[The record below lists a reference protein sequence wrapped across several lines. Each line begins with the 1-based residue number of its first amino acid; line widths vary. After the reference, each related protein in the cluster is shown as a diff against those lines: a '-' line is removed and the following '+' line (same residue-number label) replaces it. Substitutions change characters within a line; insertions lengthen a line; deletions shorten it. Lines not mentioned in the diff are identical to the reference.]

1 MKDGLCNIVGSVI
14 LLFIKILHIA
24 FMKGDFKMQSKGKNN
39 GVVAMGQR
47 STHISSQRMTNNWR
61 REIGENI
68 VEKLLFACAF
78 IAVLS
83 IIVITVFIFYR
94 GLPAISEIGFR
105 DFVLGKEWNPSGKE
119 YGIFPMIIGSVYST
133 IGAIIIGVP
142 VGVLTA
148 IFLSEI
154 APKPIVK
161 ILKPAVELLAGIPSV
176 VYGFFGLTVF
186 VPLIH
191 EYLGGSGNSLLATSL
206 ILGIMILP
214 TIINISVSSINAVPR
229 EYKEGSLALGVSH
242 IQTIFRIILPAAKSG
257 ILTAVVLGIGR
268 AIGET
273 MAVVLVS
280 GNSPI
285 IPGALTDKL
294 RTMTGHIALEMKY
307 AMGLQED
314 ALFATGVILFVFI
327 MVINFILNILIH
339 KAGDVDE

>member
-1 MKDGLCNIVGSVI
+1 
-14 LLFIKILHIA
+14 
-24 FMKGDFKMQSKGKNN
+24 MKGDFKMQSKGKAN
-39 GVVAMGQR
+39 GFMAMDQHFFH
-47 STHISSQRMTNNWR
+47 TSSQGMNNNQR
-61 REIGENI
+61 KKFGETMI
-68 VEKLLFACAF
+68 EKLLFICAF

-83 IIVITVFIFYR
+83 IIIITAFIFYK
-94 GLPAISEIGFR
+94 GLPAISEIGLG
-105 DFVLGKEWNPSGKE
+105 DFVLGKEWKPSGKE
-119 YGIFPMIIGSVYST
+119 YGIFPMIVGSVYST

-142 VGVLTA
+142 VGILTA

-161 ILKPAVELLAGIPSV
+161 IFKPAVELLAGIPSV

-191 EYLGGSGNSLLATSL
+191 DHLGGSGNGLLAASL

-214 TIINISVSSINAVPR
+214 TIINISVSSINAVPK

-242 IQTIFRIILPAAKSG
+242 IQTIFRVILPAAKSG
-257 ILTAVVLGIGR
+257 ILAAIVLGIGR

-273 MAVVLVS
+273 MAVILVA

-285 IPGALTDKL
+285 IPTALTDKL

-314 ALFATGVILFVFI
+314 ALFGTGVILFIFI

-339 KAGDVDE
+339 RAGDVDE